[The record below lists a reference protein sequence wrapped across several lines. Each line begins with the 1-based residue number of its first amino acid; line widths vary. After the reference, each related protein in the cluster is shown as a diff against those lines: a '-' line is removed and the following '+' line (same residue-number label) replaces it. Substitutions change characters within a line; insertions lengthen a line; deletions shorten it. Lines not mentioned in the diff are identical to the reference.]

1 MSFNGQISGSL
12 APQGTK
18 VGNLSGNIGAVVP
31 DIRDESVTTAKLADE
46 AVTTTKIADAAYS
59 ICW

>member
-18 VGNLSGNIGAVVP
+18 VGNLSGSIGAVVP

-46 AVTTTKIADAAYS
+46 APSGRLSVLRS
-59 ICW
+59 SHS